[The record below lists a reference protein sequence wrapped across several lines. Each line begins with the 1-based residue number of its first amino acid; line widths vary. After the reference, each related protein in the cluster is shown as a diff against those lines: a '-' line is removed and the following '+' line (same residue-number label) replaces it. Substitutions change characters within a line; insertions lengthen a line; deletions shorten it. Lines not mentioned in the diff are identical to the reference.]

1 MNIINTLTLRHLKAN
16 KGRTIITILG
26 ITVAV
31 AMITGLFL
39 CMASFLNFFAEIS
52 YIDDGRY
59 HGYYTS
65 VPQKTSKQLEQDDR
79 LDEVGIEQDSIS
91 EDAVTSYQISSD
103 ASEIYQYGE
112 LKYLNKQA
120 FKMRIMQ
127 KYEGTLPQRKNEIAI
142 SKKLLERNKLSYH
155 VGDSITLSLGTRSMP
170 EEEGSIVTGS
180 YQNGETFTKSGVETY
195 KITAIFGNSAGSYDK
210 IYAYLDQM
218 DYNDNQ
224 TVYFTLKHPGVSS
237 LRTTNQISKDYHLT
251 QLQKNEHFY
260 LSVFAI
266 DKEDGSAKMFLSLT
280 FVLLIIIMIAS
291 VSLIYNAFHISL
303 SERVR
308 YLGMLS
314 SVGATK
320 QQKRA
325 SIFFEAFLLGVIS
338 IPLGLLGGYLGI
350 AITFHFLS
358 DTIVSTISSD
368 IAVGNLNIVTVVPG
382 WAIVLILISSAFTI
396 FIAAWIPAV
405 KASKIT
411 PIDAL
416 RQNSEIKVKA
426 RKLRSPFYIRK
437 LFGYEGELAH
447 KSLKRNGRKSRT
459 IVVSLV
465 VSIVLFLTVNYFCD
479 IFMQMNRYS
488 NNSYY
493 DVSCIVG
500 WENKDVIKEKLEEEP
515 DAEEVAA
522 YNTVTYT
529 SDRELYENSV
539 SIDGYVPLSNL
550 SSDCFTVSYRNL
562 KNETYMLKA
571 LVVPDDVFDR
581 ICKNNK
587 LDFPKLADSIPVIL
601 YNSMNVR
608 KEAPVFTKEM
618 IGQKLTIEK
627 TNSDSEKMKLTYE
640 VIGFTNAKNSD
651 FLKHVFLNN
660 QISFVMRESDYEFYC
675 NTKPS
680 ELPYQYWIKSEKHE
694 QLCQSLLDYLAEHE
708 QQFKGSYSVW
718 DVTEQSRA
726 INGVAMVLRVLVN
739 GFIVLISLIALANI
753 VNSISTGVI
762 LRRKEFAM
770 LKSVGTTPKGFR
782 KMIYLESAFYGIKA
796 LLLGIPVSIF
806 LSYLLLKVT
815 GETGLA
821 FIIDVKLYLIVIVT
835 VFLIIGISMFY
846 AMRKIKD
853 DSIVETLKLE
863 LN

>member
-1 MNIINTLTLRHLKAN
+1 MNMINTLTLRHLKAN
-16 KGRTIITILG
+16 KGRTVITILG

-52 YIDDGRY
+52 YIDNGRY
-59 HGYYTS
+59 HGYYMN

-79 LDEVGIEQDSIS
+79 LDEVGIEQDSTS

-103 ASEIYQYGE
+103 ASEIYRYGE

-127 KYEGTLPQRKNEIAI
+127 KYEGTLPQKKNEIAI

-155 VGDSITLSLGTRSMP
+155 VGDSITLSLGSRSIP
-170 EEEGSIVTGS
+170 GEEGSIITGP
-180 YQNGETFTKSGVETY
+180 YQNGEAFSKSGVETY
-195 KITAIFGNSAGSYDK
+195 KITAIFESVTGSYNR

-218 DYNDNQ
+218 DYNDSQ
-224 TVYFTLKHPGVSS
+224 TVYFTLKYPGVSS
-237 LRTTNQISKDYHLT
+237 LRTTNQITKDYHLT
-251 QLQKNEHFY
+251 QPYKNDDFY
-260 LSVFAI
+260 FSVFAI
-266 DKEDGSAKMFLSLT
+266 DKEDGSAKMFLSLA
-280 FVLLIIIMIAS
+280 FVLLVIIMIAS

-308 YLGMLS
+308 YLGMLA

-325 SIFFEAFLLGVIS
+325 SIFFEAFLLGVVS

-358 DTIVSTISSD
+358 DTIVSTLSSD
-368 IAVGNLNIVTVVPG
+368 IAVGNLNIVTVVPV

-465 VSIVLFLTVNYFCD
+465 VSIVLFLTVNYYCD
-479 IFMQMNRYS
+479 VFMQLNSYS
-488 NNSYY
+488 NGSYY
-493 DVSCIVG
+493 DVRCVVD
-500 WENKDVIKEKLEEEP
+500 WKDKDVIREKLEEEP

-522 YNTVTYT
+522 YNTVIYT

-539 SIDGYVPLSNL
+539 SIDGYVPFSNL

-571 LVVPDDVFDR
+571 MVVPDDVFDR

-587 LDFPKLADSIPVIL
+587 LDAPKTSDSIPVIL

-608 KEAPVFTKEM
+608 KESPVFTKEM

-627 TNSDSEKMKLTYE
+627 TNSDSEKMKLPYE

-651 FLKHVFLNN
+651 FLKHVFLDN
-660 QISFVMRESDYEFYC
+660 QISFVMRESDYASYR

-680 ELPYQYWIKSEKHE
+680 DLPYGYWIKSENHE

-708 QQFKGSYSVW
+708 QQFEGSYSVL
-718 DVTEQSRA
+718 DITNNSRS
-726 INGVAMVLRVLVN
+726 INGVVVVLRVLVN
-739 GFIVLISLIALANI
+739 GFIVLISLISLANI
-753 VNSISTGVI
+753 VNSISTGVV

-770 LKSVGTTPKGFR
+770 LKSVGTTPKGFH

-796 LLLGIPVSIF
+796 LLFGIPISIL
-806 LSYLLLKVT
+806 LSYLLMKAA
-815 GETGLA
+815 GETGMA